1 MQSLSLGKEDLY
13 TFKIK
18 CNVKTTVGNKTEIKY
33 TLGGTNSRIME
44 AEKRIS
50 KVKDRMVEINE
61 TERKKEKKRIKRNK
75 NNLRDFWDNFKLTN
89 IRILGIPEE
98 EEKKKGHEKIPE
110 EIILENFPTM
120 GKEIATQVQETQSP
134 KQDKPKV
141 KHCKKHINQT
151 NKD

>member
-1 MQSLSLGKEDLY
+1 MKQ
-13 TFKIK
+13 
-18 CNVKTTVGNKTEIKY
+18 
-33 TLGGTNSRIME
+33 R
-44 AEKRIS
+44 
-50 KVKDRMVEINE
+50 
-61 TERKKEKKRIKRNK
+61 RKKKKKRIKRNK